1 MSFSASDGATRN
13 FRMFL
18 FMVYGVNIMDKKI
31 SWDSP
36 KKIIRGFLAAWFLT
50 ALGMTAAGI
59 AMMITPVGVHTGSCI
74 IIASASAGG
83 FLFGRACAS
92 AVGRRGILVGLL
104 AGIILSLSLLAA
116 YLLFFGMTL
125 NDSLNLF
132 PLIFPVGAASFGGI
146 SGVFAGGNVK

>member
-1 MSFSASDGATRN
+1 M
-13 FRMFL
+13 
-18 FMVYGVNIMDKKI
+18 
-31 SWDSP
+31 
-36 KKIIRGFLAAWFLT
+36 
-50 ALGMTAAGI
+50 
-59 AMMITPVGVHTGSCI
+59 
-74 IIASASAGG
+74 
-83 FLFGRACAS
+83 
-92 AVGRRGILVGLL
+92 GLL

>member
-1 MSFSASDGATRN
+1 
-13 FRMFL
+13 
-18 FMVYGVNIMDKKI
+18 MDKKI
-31 SWDSP
+31 SWDRP

-59 AMMITPVGVHTGSCI
+59 AMMITRYLRVVHTGSCI